1 MSRPVDEKIVRMK
14 FENQDFKAKAQ
25 ETTGIF
31 GKIKDSLNKIPGVN
45 LGKTA
50 SELGAINKQAGMTD
64 LSTLNNSVNT
74 IADRFSVLGIIGV
87 TALQNITN
95 KAIDT
100 GERMLKALTIDGAK
114 TGFTEYELKIKSI
127 QTMLT
132 NTAKD
137 GTTLE
142 DINRELDALNEYAD
156 KTIYNFADMTKNIGL
171 FTTAG
176 VKLDTSVT
184 AIKGLSN
191 WAAASGASAEDAS
204 RGMYQLSQALSSGVV
219 RLQDWKSLENANMG
233 GAIFRDALLEQ
244 AEAFG
249 KNVDMSEGFNMSLQ
263 QGWLTTD
270 VLMKV
275 LDDFSKREDFLEAA
289 TKVRTFT
296 QLIDTAKESI
306 GSGWA
311 QTWEIVVG
319 DFDEATKLWSSV
331 SDVIGGVIQK
341 SSDARNNTLK
351 AFKDAGGFKNILD
364 GIANTYTTVS
374 KVFGAVKDSFRDIF
388 PAPTVATYV
397 KVAESFKNFSEN
409 LKISDEGVAKIR
421 KAFTSFFEL
430 IKGGFDLLTRLGGA
444 FSKLIPDNL
453 IPAIGSLLS
462 KFVGLSSSFADTV
475 RDGGKVGNAID
486 AMGNAFEWLG
496 DKLERVIDFLSG
508 GLKKGLG
515 GFTEHVPTI
524 NKLNF
529 ASPFEGVDVVKV
541 ERVSS
546 AFERIRDVLK
556 SFKDFALDKL
566 VKLKDAIGNISLT
579 EILGGGFLVGG
590 GVAVSKIVKMV
601 TAVTDVVK
609 EAPKYRKMFETLFTS
624 LGDTLEAFQ
633 AKAKAEMLVKV
644 ATSLLILAIS
654 LKVMEGISIQDTVK
668 GLAALGV
675 ALAAMNLSVK
685 QLDKLKFENLG
696 KAKLTSTILAM
707 GVAMMMFAGTIK
719 KLGRMDPKE
728 LAAGVIA
735 FSLVLAAMVGAITV
749 ISKSSDK
756 FKKLEAESGK
766 IVTSMIGIGIVVAI
780 VASAI
785 KKLGVLNADQ
795 IVNGTTAIIAV
806 LAVLVGSFLL
816 LGKMKLPTA
825 KDMAVFKSFTKSLTS
840 AAIAIAIFSIS
851 LSVMAGAI
859 KKIGEMDVDVL
870 TQGLLATVSIL
881 MSFAI
886 FQKMLDKVDVGGG
899 SIAIAIMAASLTLLL
914 VPLYVLGS
922 MNINKLTQG
931 LLAMLTILAGVSTSI
946 SIAKDGLK
954 GALGMAALIG
964 ALNLLVPVL
973 VTLGFMPLK
982 KLAVGLLAVG
992 GSLAA
997 MVLALNLSKGTAVSA
1012 AGLLALAIAMNFM
1025 IVPLTAMAAMG
1036 MGGVK
1041 VALLGLAGVLAIL
1054 GGAALLLSPAVPV
1067 MLAVAVG
1074 IAAIGAAVLLA
1085 GAGLSIFTA
1094 GLVALAGVSAMAIAS
1109 FIAAFG
1115 ILTDSLSEMVPK
1127 VGRLVTVIIDTILD
1141 VLINSRVK
1149 IVTAAVLIVEALLT
1163 GVVILIPKIITLGVA
1178 LIVALMEGLSKA
1190 KTTLIFKAIELMREF
1205 IATMSLALQIEG
1217 PKLIAE
1223 FMKLIGEIVVL
1234 VVEAFFAVADGLV
1247 GWIPGAEK
1255 KLKEGLD
1262 TSKEAI
1268 RKHFD
1273 GEILGKDLT
1282 MDLDKGLKKSEPV
1295 YRKNGKELGES
1306 LRLGVDEVDMMK
1318 QGKYQADQYVKGASS
1333 KKTSVFDIGKI
1344 LSGELDAG
1352 AMVGNLFGTGQ
1363 AEGGEFASGL
1373 ESTDLKSLIA
1383 GLGLSEKATKGLS
1396 EVEGFDMGLLGGNAF
1411 VDGLESQKDE
1421 ANTAGKQVVDSAS
1434 KGLKNADATSI
1445 GSNFIGGFI
1454 NGMKSKKANV
1464 AAAARDL
1471 GNTASGKLGNV
1482 LMVRSPSRVAITIG
1496 KYVGDGLVIGLKERF
1511 AAVSQASKDMAN
1523 KAKDGISAFIDEFA
1537 NGVASDDTHEIK
1549 FKPVVD
1555 LDNFD
1560 PSDVPDGKIGM
1571 APNLSPINAKVE
1583 DLKARYARTVDDSQK
1598 GQNKKI
1604 EHDIKLTNDV
1614 NIVIT
1619 GADALMQD
1627 YEFVQKLKSVI
1638 LNEVTIGNR
1647 TIPNR
1652 MSIIPL

>member
-14 FENQDFKAKAQ
+14 LENQDFKAKAQ

-100 GERMLKALTIDGAK
+100 GERMVKALTIDGAK

-142 DINRELDALNEYAD
+142 DINRELDALNVYAD

-233 GAIFRDALLEQ
+233 GAIFRDALLDQ
-244 AEAFG
+244 AKAFG

-275 LDDFSKREDFLEAA
+275 LDDFSKRDDFLEAA

-351 AFKDAGGFKNILD
+351 AFKDAGGFKNIFD

-409 LKISDEGVAKIR
+409 LKISDEGVSKIR
-421 KAFTSFFEL
+421 KTFTSFFEI

-453 IPAIGSLLS
+453 IPAIGLLLS
-462 KFVGLSSSFADTV
+462 KFVGLLTSFADTV
-475 RDGGKVGNAID
+475 RDGDKVGNVID
-486 AMGNAFEWLG
+486 TIGNTFEWLG

-515 GFTEHVPTI
+515 GLTEHLPTI
-524 NKLNF
+524 KKLNF
-529 ASPFEGVDVVKV
+529 ASPFEGVDVAKM

-546 AFERIRDVLK
+546 VFERIRDTLK

-590 GVAVSKIVKMV
+590 GVAVSKIVKMA

-644 ATSLLILAIS
+644 ATSLLILAVS
-654 LKVMEGISIQDTVK
+654 LKVMEGVSIQDTVK
-668 GLAALGV
+668 GLVALGV
-675 ALAAMNLSVK
+675 ALAAMNMSVK
-685 QLDKLKFENLG
+685 QLDKLKFKNLG
-696 KAKLTSTILAM
+696 KAKLASTILAM
-707 GVAMMMFAGTIK
+707 GVAMTMFAGTVK
-719 KLGRMDPKE
+719 KMGQMDPKE
-728 LAAGVIA
+728 LAAGVVA
-735 FSLVLAAMVGAITV
+735 FSVVLAAMVGAITV

-766 IVTSMIGIGIVVAI
+766 MVTSMIGIGIVVTI

-795 IVNGTTAIIAV
+795 IVNGTTAIVAV

-825 KDMAVFKSFTKSLTS
+825 KEMAVFKSFTGSLTS

-859 KKIGEMDVDVL
+859 KKIGEMDIDVL

-886 FQKMLDKVDVGGG
+886 FQKMLDKVNVGGG

-931 LLAMLTILAGVSTSI
+931 LLAMITVLAGVSMAI
-946 SIAKDGLK
+946 SIAKDGLQ
-954 GALGMAALIG
+954 GALGMVALIG
-964 ALNLLVPVL
+964 ALNLLIPVL

-982 KLAVGLLAVG
+982 NLAIGLIAVG
-992 GSLAA
+992 GGLAA

-1012 AGLLALAIAMNFM
+1012 AGLFALAVAMNLM
-1025 IVPLTAMAAMG
+1025 IVPLAAMAAMG

-1041 VALLGLAGVLAIL
+1041 VALLGLVGVLATL
-1054 GGAALLLSPAVPV
+1054 GGSAALLSLLVPE
-1067 MLAVAVG
+1067 MIAVAIG

-1085 GAGLSIFTA
+1085 GAGLSIFVT

-1109 FIAAFG
+1109 FIAAVG
-1115 ILTDSLSEMVPK
+1115 ILTDSLTEMVPK
-1127 VGRLVTVIIDTILD
+1127 LGRLITVIIDTILD
-1141 VLINSRVK
+1141 IIINSRVK

-1163 GVVILIPKIITLGVA
+1163 GVVMLIPKIVTLGVA

-1190 KTTLIFKAIELMREF
+1190 KTTLIFKAIELIREF

-1282 MDLDKGLKKSEPV
+1282 MDLDKGLKKGEPV
-1295 YRKNGKELGES
+1295 YRKNGEELGES
-1306 LRLGVDEVDMMK
+1306 LRSGVNSVDMES
-1318 QGKYQADQYVKGASS
+1318 QGKYQADQYTKGAAS
-1333 KKTSVFDIGKI
+1333 KKASVFDIGKV

-1352 AMVGNLFGTGQ
+1352 AMTGNLFGTGQ
-1363 AEGGEFASGL
+1363 AEGSEFASGL

-1383 GLGLSEKATKGLS
+1383 GLGLSEEATKGLS
-1396 EVEGFDMGLLGGNAF
+1396 EVDGFDMGLLGGNEF
-1411 VDGLESQKDE
+1411 VDGMESKKGE
-1421 ANTAGKQVVDSAS
+1421 ANTAGKQVADSANR
-1434 KGLKNADATSI
+1434 GLKNADATGI
-1445 GSNFIGGFI
+1445 GSSFIGGFI
-1454 NGMKSKKANV
+1454 NGMAAKKASIE
-1464 AAAARDL
+1464 AAAKDL
-1471 GNTASGKLGNV
+1471 GNAASKSMKNV
-1482 LMVRSPSRVAITIG
+1482 LMVRSPSRVAISIG
-1496 KYVGDGLVIGLKERF
+1496 KFVGDGLVNGLKERF
-1511 AAVSQASKDMAN
+1511 AAVAQTSKDMAN

-1537 NGVASDDTHEIK
+1537 NGLTNDDEHEIK
-1549 FKPVVD
+1549 FKPVID
-1555 LDNFD
+1555 LDDFD
-1560 PSDVPDGKIGM
+1560 PDMPDKPFG
-1571 APNLSPINAKVE
+1571 ATPNTRGVIATLDKAT
-1583 DLKARYARTVDDSQK
+1583 ARYSQNELPKDLTQSTQTTNTTINNTYKIEISATGDLPDSTIK
-1598 GQNKKI
+1598 KMAKKI
-1604 EHDIKLTNDV
+1604 DAAIKDLSDS
-1614 NIVIT
+1614 
-1619 GADALMQD
+1619 GKMSRG
-1627 YEFVQKLKSVI
+1627 E
-1638 LNEVTIGNR
+1638 EVYY
-1647 TIPNR
+1647 
-1652 MSIIPL
+1652 